1 MATKQSIPKLLS
13 AVEQTLASRGNVH
26 GEFADNAQTMQ
37 ALKDVCKNSLNWET
51 LHSVHKEAVDM
62 ICHKLGR
69 ILSGDPNHQ
78 DHWHDI
84 QGYAKLVEDRLPLDL
99 SKE

>member
-1 MATKQSIPKLLS
+1 MAKPTPPKLS
-13 AVEQTLASRGNVH
+13 AVEATLASRGNVH

-37 ALKDVCKNSLNWET
+37 ALKDICRDSVNWDKLNPA
-51 LHSVHKEAVDM
+51 HKEAVDM

-69 ILSGDPNHQ
+69 ILSGDPNFA

-99 SKE
+99 VE